1 MQKSE
6 SIKNIA
12 KALAAFQAEVK
23 NPANTADNPF
33 FKSKYAPLS
42 DILSIARPI
51 LSKHGLSIL
60 QSPSGDGQ
68 NVTVTTL
75 ITHESGE
82 WIESEP
88 LTLKADKAT
97 AQGAGSAITYARRYA
112 LSAMLGISSEDDD
125 DGNFASGN
133 KGNANPVNADK
144 KPTAAKTTKATQKTD
159 KATPAQL
166 KKIYATANELKVSGD
181 EMKNMMQ
188 SHFKKDS
195 SKELT
200 KAEASKLIEILNGLK
215 EFAPTA

>member
-1 MQKSE
+1 MKKSE

-23 NPANTADNPF
+23 NPANTETNPF
-33 FKSKYAPLS
+33 FNSKYAPLN
-42 DILSIARPI
+42 DILNLVRPL
-51 LSKHGLSIL
+51 LSKHGLSVL

-125 DGNFASGN
+125 DGNYASGKN
-133 KGNANPVNADK
+133 GVTQEKAEK
-144 KPTAAKTTKATQKTD
+144 KTTTAQNND

-166 KKIYATANELKVSGD
+166 KKLYAIANENNIPSE
-181 EMKNMMQ
+181 EMKGLIKLHYN
-188 SHFKKDS
+188 KGS
-195 SKELT
+195 SKDLT
-200 KAEASKLIEILNGLK
+200 KQEASDLIDKIQELLQ
-215 EFAPTA
+215 

>member
-1 MQKSE
+1 VQRSE

-12 KALAAFQAEVK
+12 KALAQFQAEVR
-23 NPANTADNPF
+23 NPANTESNPF
-33 FKSKYAPLS
+33 YKSKYAPLS
-42 DILSIARPI
+42 DILNLARPI
-51 LSKHGLSIL
+51 LSKHGLSVL

-125 DGNFASGN
+125 DGNLASGN
-133 KGNANPVNADK
+133 KNGNDDTDNNTKNGTDK
-144 KPTAAKTTKATQKTD
+144 KKTSSKATEK
-159 KATPAQL
+159 QL
-166 KKIYATANELKVSGD
+166 KKIYATANELKVDSD
-181 EMKNMMQ
+181 EMKNMIKT
-188 SHFKKDS
+188 HYNKNS
-195 SKELT
+195 STGLT
-200 KAEASKLIEILNGLK
+200 KSEASDLIKKLEELK
-215 EFAPTA
+215 KVMPKE

>member
-1 MQKSE
+1 MKKSE

-23 NPANTADNPF
+23 NPANTETNPF
-33 FKSKYAPLS
+33 FNSKYAPLN
-42 DILSIARPI
+42 DILNLVRPL
-51 LSKHGLSIL
+51 LSKHGLSVL

-68 NVTVTTL
+68 NITVTTL

-82 WIESEP
+82 WIESDP

-125 DGNFASGN
+125 DGNLASNN
-133 KGNANPVNADK
+133 KNNTNPV
-144 KPTAAKTTKATQKTD
+144 KAD
-159 KATPAQL
+159 KATHAQL
-166 KKIYATANELKVSGD
+166 KKLYAMANEKNIPSE
-181 EMKNMMQ
+181 EMKGLIKIYYN
-188 SHFKKDS
+188 KDS

-200 KAEASKLIEILNGLK
+200 KQEASDLIEKIGKLPPA
-215 EFAPTA
+215 E

>member
-1 MQKSE
+1 MQRSE

-12 KALAAFQAEVK
+12 KALAQFQAEVR
-23 NPANTADNPF
+23 NPANTESNPF
-33 FKSKYAPLS
+33 YRSKYAPLS
-42 DILSIARPI
+42 DILNLARPL
-51 LSKHGLSIL
+51 LSKHGLSVL

-125 DGNFASGN
+125 DGNFASG
-133 KGNANPVNADK
+133 KKQTNPVKADK
-144 KPTAAKTTKATQKTD
+144 NQLAKPTK
-159 KATPAQL
+159 L
-166 KKIYATANELKVSGD
+166 
-181 EMKNMMQ
+181 
-188 SHFKKDS
+188 HRHS
-195 SKELT
+195 SKNLCY
-200 KAEASKLIEILNGLK
+200 G
-215 EFAPTA
+215 

>member
-1 MQKSE
+1 MRRSE

-12 KALAAFQAEVK
+12 KALAQFQAEVR
-23 NPANTADNPF
+23 NPANTETNPF
-33 FKSKYAPLS
+33 FKSKYAPLN
-42 DILSIARPI
+42 DILNLVRPL

-75 ITHESGE
+75 IAHESGE

-125 DGNFASGN
+125 DGNFASNTEKN
-133 KGNANPVNADK
+133 KIV
-144 KPTAAKTTKATQKTD
+144 KTD

-166 KKIYATANELKVSGD
+166 KKLYAMANEKNIPGE
-181 EMKNMMQ
+181 EMKGLIKMHYN
-188 SHFKKDS
+188 KDS

-200 KAEASKLIEILNGLK
+200 KQEVSDLIDKIGELLPAE
-215 EFAPTA
+215 

>member
-12 KALAAFQAEVK
+12 KALAQFQAEVK
-23 NPANTADNPF
+23 NPASTADNPF
-33 FKSKYAPLS
+33 FKSKYAPLN
-42 DILSIARPI
+42 DILSMTRPI
-51 LSKHGLSIL
+51 LSKYGLSVL

-125 DGNFASGN
+125 DGNLASGKKDNVITLPGIKN
-133 KGNANPVNADK
+133 KKEWPHESSSEK
-144 KPTAAKTTKATQKTD
+144 KATS
-159 KATPAQL
+159 AQL
-166 KKIYATANELKVSGD
+166 KKIYATTNELKVSSD
-181 EMKNMMQ
+181 EMKNMIKT
-188 SHFKKDS
+188 HYDKDS
-195 SKELT
+195 STELT
-200 KAEASKLIEILNGLK
+200 KSEASDLIKKLEELRK
-215 EFAPTA
+215 FVPET

>member
-1 MQKSE
+1 MKKSE

-23 NPANTADNPF
+23 NPANTETNPF
-33 FKSKYAPLS
+33 FNSKYAPLN
-42 DILSIARPI
+42 DILNLVRPL
-51 LSKHGLSIL
+51 LSKHGLSVL

-68 NVTVTTL
+68 NITVTTL

-82 WIESEP
+82 WIESDP

-125 DGNFASGN
+125 DGNLASNN
-133 KGNANPVNADK
+133 KNNTNPV
-144 KPTAAKTTKATQKTD
+144 KAD
-159 KATPAQL
+159 KATHAQL
-166 KKIYATANELKVSGD
+166 KKLYAMANEKNIPSE
-181 EMKNMMQ
+181 EMKGLIKRYYN
-188 SHFKKDS
+188 KDS

-200 KAEASKLIEILNGLK
+200 KQEASDLIEKIGKLPPA
-215 EFAPTA
+215 E

>member
-23 NPANTADNPF
+23 NPANTEENPF
-33 FKSKYAPLS
+33 FNSKYAPLN
-42 DILSIARPI
+42 DILNTVRPI
-51 LSKHGLSIL
+51 LSKHGLSVL

-82 WIESEP
+82 WIESDP

-133 KGNANPVNADK
+133 NGNANPVKAYK
-144 KPTAAKTTKATQKTD
+144 KSPATKTDENKTQKPD
-159 KATPAQL
+159 KATAAQL
-166 KKIYATANELKVSGD
+166 KKLYAMANEKGIPGE
-181 EMKNMMQ
+181 EMKGLIKLHY
-188 SHFKKDS
+188 SKDS
-195 SKELT
+195 SKDLT
-200 KAEASKLIEILNGLK
+200 KQEASDLIEKINDLLP
-215 EFAPTA
+215 EQ

>member
-1 MQKSE
+1 MQRSE

-12 KALAAFQAEVK
+12 KALAQFQAEVR
-23 NPANTADNPF
+23 NPANTESNPF
-33 FKSKYAPLS
+33 YRSKYAPLS
-42 DILSIARPI
+42 DILNLARPL
-51 LSKHGLSIL
+51 LSKHGLSVL

-133 KGNANPVNADK
+133 KNGNKSTANNTEKNKIV
-144 KPTAAKTTKATQKTD
+144 KTD

-166 KKIYATANELKVSGD
+166 KKLYAMANEKNIPGE
-181 EMKNMMQ
+181 EMKGLIKMHYN
-188 SHFKKDS
+188 KDS

-200 KAEASKLIEILNGLK
+200 KQEVSDLIDKIGELLPAE
-215 EFAPTA
+215 

>member
-12 KALAAFQAEVK
+12 KALAQFQAEVK
-23 NPANTADNPF
+23 NPANTETNPF
-33 FKSKYAPLS
+33 FKSKYAPLN
-42 DILSIARPI
+42 DILNLVRPL
-51 LSKHGLSIL
+51 LSKHGLSVL

-82 WIESEP
+82 WIESDP

-133 KGNANPVNADK
+133 KNNAEPVKRTRKLKAVESTQDNNENNGNDANFQSFWANAKNLGYTEDEVRK
-144 KPTAAKTTKATQKTD
+144 VAGVDSLKGYSQK
-159 KATPAQL
+159 QL
-166 KKIYATANELKVSGD
+166 NSL
-181 EMKNMMQ
+181 
-188 SHFKKDS
+188 
-195 SKELT
+195 
-200 KAEASKLIEILNGLK
+200 LIELNKLK
-215 EFAPTA
+215 NK

>member
-1 MQKSE
+1 MRTSE

-12 KALAAFQAEVK
+12 KALAQFQAEVK
-23 NPANTADNPF
+23 NPSNTEMNPF
-33 FKSKYAPLS
+33 FKSKYAPLN
-42 DILSIARPI
+42 DILNLARPL
-51 LSKHGLSIL
+51 LSKNGLSVL

-82 WIESEP
+82 WIESDP

-125 DGNFASGN
+125 DGNLASGN
-133 KGNANPVNADK
+133 KSGNNATPIPEK
-144 KPTAAKTTKATQKTD
+144 KAAPKND
-159 KATPAQL
+159 KATSKQL
-166 KKIYATANELKVSGD
+166 KKLYAMAGNLKIPAD
-181 EMKNMMQ
+181 EMKDLI
-188 SHFKKDS
+188 HIRYKKDS

-200 KAEASKLIEILNGLK
+200 KAEASELIE
-215 EFAPTA
+215 EFTNLEKQI